1 MAASLGD
8 TRSASTST
16 LSIQERGNAG
26 FQPVKT
32 PRAFDEITAQIRAEV
47 KAGRLKAGSRLPAE
61 RVLAEQFGV
70 SRNTLREAL
79 RSLEHAGLIRLQKG
93 ATGGAFI
100 RESTGDAIVS
110 GMIDMYDL
118 GGITPQQLT
127 EARIWL
133 ESLAVRAACERAEAD
148 DIAALKE
155 NIERAIAAHAVPD
168 IAPRSIIH
176 LEFHRLIAKAT
187 RNPIVIAMM
196 DGILDIVAR
205 FVIEI
210 GPYDNTFV
218 IPSRQRF
225 MQHFIAREAD
235 KAAEEMEESLR
246 HLHSAYL
253 LRASSGSKTRPPR
266 KKAEAQ

>member
-1 MAASLGD
+1 MAATLDENRPSL
-8 TRSASTST
+8 TESARPQGRGST
-16 LSIQERGNAG
+16 E

-32 PRAFDEITAQIRAEV
+32 PRAFDEITAQIKAEV

-61 RVLAEQFGV
+61 RILAEQFGV

-100 RESTGDAIVS
+100 RESTGEAIVS

-118 GGITPQQLT
+118 GGITPEQLT

-133 ESLAVRAACERAEAD
+133 ESLAVRAACERAGTD
-148 DIAALKE
+148 DIAALQE
-155 NIERAIAAHAVPD
+155 NIQRAIAAHASPD
-168 IAPRSIIH
+168 IAPRSTIH

-187 RNPIVIAMM
+187 RNPLVIAMM

-205 FVIEI
+205 FVSEI
-210 GPYDNTFV
+210 GPYDNTYV

-225 MQHFIAREAD
+225 MRHFLAREAD
-235 KAAEEMEESLR
+235 KAAAEMEESLR

-253 LRASSGSKTRPPR
+253 LRASSSPKNKIPR
-266 KKAEAQ
+266 KKAEE